1 MHVDADDVDLM
12 YVEVDDVVD
21 LMSFSPRSWS
31 PSESNILKAHSA
43 RTVGGVATLSN
54 KQIWIQNL
62 WLPLQMEKFSVSN
75 IFIGFDFI
83 VVSSDIVDN
92 HGSKWERRFGHW
104 WSKEKKSTSI
114 RWKRGL
120 NLREESMSRNSSK
133 VISSPGFDEKTS
145 QIRFAN
151 GFTW

>member
-54 KQIWIQNL
+54 KQILIQNL

-92 HGSKWERRFGHW
+92 HGSK
-104 WSKEKKSTSI
+104 
-114 RWKRGL
+114 
-120 NLREESMSRNSSK
+120 
-133 VISSPGFDEKTS
+133 
-145 QIRFAN
+145 
-151 GFTW
+151 